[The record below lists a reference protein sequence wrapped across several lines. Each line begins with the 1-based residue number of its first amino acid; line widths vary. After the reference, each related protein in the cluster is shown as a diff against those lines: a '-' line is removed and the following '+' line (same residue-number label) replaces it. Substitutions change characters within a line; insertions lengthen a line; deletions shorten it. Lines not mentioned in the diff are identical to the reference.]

1 MAQSHEKQLIKQ
13 RQQVTTLEN
22 KIGEQSTKIEQ
33 IDELRT
39 IIQGLEEENE
49 SSMKEKDEISLECD
63 DMKRHAAE
71 LVEKV
76 KNQVEGNEF
85 LIDRRMINTFLV

>member
-39 IIQGLEEENE
+39 II
-49 SSMKEKDEISLECD
+49 
-63 DMKRHAAE
+63 
-71 LVEKV
+71 
-76 KNQVEGNEF
+76 
-85 LIDRRMINTFLV
+85 